1 MVVLSMP
8 VLRPEGSV
16 AFSSRSDDTTACA
29 SNWRNLILPLRQTH
43 RVPKGVPLQV
53 DSCANLR
60 SATPSYQSVPTTYP
74 LLASSS
80 NQSAPTTYHL
90 PSTHSHHALLP
101 VSTHHLPPTS
111 HPLLPSSPP

>member
-1 MVVLSMP
+1 MMLLMP

-74 LLASSS
+74 ILASSS
-80 NQSAPTTYHL
+80 NQ
-90 PSTHSHHALLP
+90 
-101 VSTHHLPPTS
+101 
-111 HPLLPSSPP
+111 